1 MFYPAEFNQYFQ
13 WNKPNGVKASNND
26 SDEDGNEDDSQKLT
40 DGDSSLNWIFLYEK
54 SLIFYP

>member
-40 DGDSSLNWIFLYEK
+40 DGDSSLN
-54 SLIFYP
+54 